1 MAATTK
7 IKVYEL
13 AKELGQDSQS
23 LVDVVQRLG
32 INVKNTMSSL
42 GSEEVRTVREHYR
55 VQRSLSKASSTQ
67 AAVVARAG
75 VTEKR
80 VGATVIRR
88 RKRPGEEEKPEPV
101 EVQAEPEVAEVDEAA
116 LDSAPIESAEI
127 AVAEEEAQAAE
138 ELPEDEVVEVSA
150 PEPEAPAVIE
160 EVQAAPPEAPVDKKL
175 KKGIREVVAP
185 PPEAKRRFFPSI
197 IKKVSTESY
206 LGEKVGPKVERKVRP
221 PAAPTTAKPGAPR
234 PAGSAGADTG
244 SIGLKRVKEIELA
257 PVDPTKDANKRR
269 TSQRQDS
276 VFRSTDYLKRELIH
290 ATKKRKGVISRP
302 ALKTQL
308 TKMAEHKR
316 VVDMEERITVGDIA
330 KAMSVKSGQV
340 ITKLMNLGVTATIN
354 ETIDFDTASLL
365 AQEFGYEVRSQVF
378 KEEDFLPTAEI
389 DETSLKPRPPV
400 VTIMGH
406 VDHGKTSL
414 LDYIRKAKV
423 AAGEAGGI
431 TQHVSAYRVD
441 LPQGSITFV
450 DTPGHEAFTAM
461 RARGAKVTDIV
472 VIVVSGVDGVMPQTQ
487 ESVAHSKAAGVPI
500 IVAVNKIDLPDA
512 NPDKVKQT
520 LAGMELNPE
529 EWGGDTIYINVS
541 AKTGKGVDQLLESI
555 LLQSEML
562 QLKASFDMPAK
573 GTVIESRLE
582 KSTGPIATV
591 LVQQGT
597 LKHGDIAVCGT
608 AYGKVRA
615 MTSTLGKKLTEA
627 TPGMPVELLGLGEVP
642 SVGDEFQVVESERD
656 ARELVDARVDKAR
669 AKASVT
675 KKKMTLEEMLAG
687 GSKSGEKELRLIL
700 KTDVQGSTEA
710 LREALS
716 KFPVDKVSLKVLH
729 AATGGITE
737 SDVMLA
743 SASKAAVLGFNVR
756 PDVKALKLSER
767 EGIQVKTYN
776 IIYDLVEDAKKM
788 LEGLLDSEVKEK
800 VIGRAEVRELFTVPK
815 IGTIAGSSVIDG
827 KVIRGC
833 YLRLL
838 RDSRIVYEGKI
849 SSLRRFKDDVK
860 EVTSGYECGI
870 GLENFSDIRPGDQ
883 FEAFLKEERR
893 GTL

>member
-1 MAATTK
+1 
-7 IKVYEL
+7 
-13 AKELGQDSQS
+13 
-23 LVDVVQRLG
+23 
-32 INVKNTMSSL
+32 
-42 GSEEVRTVREHYR
+42 
-55 VQRSLSKASSTQ
+55 
-67 AAVVARAG
+67 
-75 VTEKR
+75 
-80 VGATVIRR
+80 
-88 RKRPGEEEKPEPV
+88 
-101 EVQAEPEVAEVDEAA
+101 
-116 LDSAPIESAEI
+116 
-127 AVAEEEAQAAE
+127 
-138 ELPEDEVVEVSA
+138 
-150 PEPEAPAVIE
+150 
-160 EVQAAPPEAPVDKKL
+160 
-175 KKGIREVVAP
+175 
-185 PPEAKRRFFPSI
+185 
-197 IKKVSTESY
+197 
-206 LGEKVGPKVERKVRP
+206 
-221 PAAPTTAKPGAPR
+221 
-234 PAGSAGADTG
+234 
-244 SIGLKRVKEIELA
+244 
-257 PVDPTKDANKRR
+257 
-269 TSQRQDS
+269 
-276 VFRSTDYLKRELIH
+276 
-290 ATKKRKGVISRP
+290 
-302 ALKTQL
+302 
-308 TKMAEHKR
+308 
-316 VVDMEERITVGDIA
+316 
-330 KAMSVKSGQV
+330 
-340 ITKLMNLGVTATIN
+340 
-354 ETIDFDTASLL
+354 
-365 AQEFGYEVRSQVF
+365 
-378 KEEDFLPTAEI
+378 
-389 DETSLKPRPPV
+389 
-400 VTIMGH
+400 
-406 VDHGKTSL
+406 
-414 LDYIRKAKV
+414 
-423 AAGEAGGI
+423 
-431 TQHVSAYRVD
+431 
-441 LPQGSITFV
+441 
-450 DTPGHEAFTAM
+450 
-461 RARGAKVTDIV
+461 
-472 VIVVSGVDGVMPQTQ
+472 
-487 ESVAHSKAAGVPI
+487 
-500 IVAVNKIDLPDA
+500 
-512 NPDKVKQT
+512 
-520 LAGMELNPE
+520 
-529 EWGGDTIYINVS
+529 
-541 AKTGKGVDQLLESI
+541 
-555 LLQSEML
+555 
-562 QLKASFDMPAK
+562 
-573 GTVIESRLE
+573 
-582 KSTGPIATV
+582 
-591 LVQQGT
+591 VQQGT

>member
-1 MAATTK
+1 
-7 IKVYEL
+7 
-13 AKELGQDSQS
+13 
-23 LVDVVQRLG
+23 
-32 INVKNTMSSL
+32 
-42 GSEEVRTVREHYR
+42 
-55 VQRSLSKASSTQ
+55 
-67 AAVVARAG
+67 
-75 VTEKR
+75 
-80 VGATVIRR
+80 
-88 RKRPGEEEKPEPV
+88 
-101 EVQAEPEVAEVDEAA
+101 
-116 LDSAPIESAEI
+116 
-127 AVAEEEAQAAE
+127 
-138 ELPEDEVVEVSA
+138 
-150 PEPEAPAVIE
+150 
-160 EVQAAPPEAPVDKKL
+160 
-175 KKGIREVVAP
+175 
-185 PPEAKRRFFPSI
+185 
-197 IKKVSTESY
+197 
-206 LGEKVGPKVERKVRP
+206 
-221 PAAPTTAKPGAPR
+221 
-234 PAGSAGADTG
+234 
-244 SIGLKRVKEIELA
+244 
-257 PVDPTKDANKRR
+257 
-269 TSQRQDS
+269 
-276 VFRSTDYLKRELIH
+276 
-290 ATKKRKGVISRP
+290 
-302 ALKTQL
+302 
-308 TKMAEHKR
+308 
-316 VVDMEERITVGDIA
+316 
-330 KAMSVKSGQV
+330 
-340 ITKLMNLGVTATIN
+340 
-354 ETIDFDTASLL
+354 
-365 AQEFGYEVRSQVF
+365 
-378 KEEDFLPTAEI
+378 
-389 DETSLKPRPPV
+389 
-400 VTIMGH
+400 
-406 VDHGKTSL
+406 
-414 LDYIRKAKV
+414 
-423 AAGEAGGI
+423 
-431 TQHVSAYRVD
+431 
-441 LPQGSITFV
+441 
-450 DTPGHEAFTAM
+450 
-461 RARGAKVTDIV
+461 
-472 VIVVSGVDGVMPQTQ
+472 VDGVMPQTE

-529 EWGGDTIYINVS
+529 EWGGDTIYVNVS

-555 LLQSEML
+555 LLQAEML

-597 LKHGDIAVCGT
+597 LKQGDIAVCGT

-687 GSKSGEKELRLIL
+687 GSKTGEKELRLIL

-716 KFPVDKVSLKVLH
+716 KFPVDKVSLKVLY